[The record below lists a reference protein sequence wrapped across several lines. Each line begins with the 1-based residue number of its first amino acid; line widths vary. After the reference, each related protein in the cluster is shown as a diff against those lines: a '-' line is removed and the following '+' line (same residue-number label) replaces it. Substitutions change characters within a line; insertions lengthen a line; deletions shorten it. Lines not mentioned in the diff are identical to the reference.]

1 MHLREEGDLPWPGLG
16 GPAGLRLQILVGQHL
31 PGLKAPTPTAAHGTP
46 ERHVLVTFRGR
57 AQQAEGG
64 MVPPKDWR
72 GGTGEL
78 LLSRG
83 GTGELLLSRYR
94 GAVLQDEASSADGW

>member
-72 GGTGEL
+72 GALGSYCLAEGALGNYCLSGTEGQL
-78 LLSRG
+78 CKMK
-83 GTGELLLSRYR
+83 
-94 GAVLQDEASSADGW
+94 